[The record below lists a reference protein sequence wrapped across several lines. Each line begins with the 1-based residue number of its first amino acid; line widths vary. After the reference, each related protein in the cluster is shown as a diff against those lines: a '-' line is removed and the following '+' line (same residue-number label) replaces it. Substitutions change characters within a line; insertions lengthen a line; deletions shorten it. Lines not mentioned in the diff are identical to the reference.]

1 MIRTFRSR
9 LGAVSTGL
17 LLAAATLGSLAPA
30 VQAETA
36 SADVPA
42 TITASPTTGLSSGST
57 VTVSATA
64 ATNWNIYSLR
74 ARLCK
79 SSATIDNAGDFSPT
93 LGGNCIATALSPSTD
108 SDVTVTTTAGN
119 RGSASLDFKVGAGTE
134 TFTTQYDG
142 DTTIACGTT
151 SITGCK
157 LVVEMSANN
166 LNGRVIYKSFP
177 LTYALP
183 NAPTGVSAVWGN
195 TKAAVSWTAS
205 ASQTGLPAVTSYTV
219 TSSPGG
225 FACTTATTSCEVSGL
240 TNGTAYTFT
249 VSGTSALGNSS
260 ASSASAAVTPS
271 ASHYVLS
278 STPTT
283 GLTSGDTVA
292 QSVSMS
298 NGYSLYSVRTRLCLA
313 SATISNAGDFSPTL
327 GGNCIAS
334 ALAVDTDKDVIVNT
348 TSSNRGSAAL
358 NFKVGA
364 GSNTFTTQYD
374 GDVTIACGTPA
385 TATSCA
391 LVTELSYTTP
401 LNAAKVVYVSTPITI
416 VSVPAAPTS
425 LNATPGNASASIAFT
440 AGANGGSAITKYQY
454 SINAGTNWTD
464 INDSTSPVGIT
475 GLTNGTTYSVLL
487 RAVNA
492 VGSGASSDAV
502 SVTPVTTPAAPT
514 ALVATAGSASAS
526 IAFTAG
532 SDGGSAITKYQYS
545 TNNGTTWADTD
556 AGISS
561 PVTISGLTNGTAYSI
576 KLRAVNAAGNGTAS
590 SPAVSVTPTT
600 AAYVLSSTPTTGLV
614 SGDTVAQSVSMS
626 NGFKLYSVRT
636 RLCLASATISNAGD
650 FSPTLGGNCIASALA
665 VGTDKDVTVNT
676 TSSNRGSAA
685 LNFKVGAGSNT
696 FTTQYDGDVT
706 IACGTPATGSSC
718 ALVTELSYT
727 TALNAAKVVYV
738 STPITFTTAPAAPTS
753 LNATPGNGSASIAFT
768 AGANGGA
775 EIMNY
780 EYSLNGGS
788 SWLAFP
794 EMVMSSPV
802 TVPGLTNG
810 TSYEIKLRALNSV
823 GNGTASAAVSVTP
836 VTTPA
841 APTALL
847 ATPGVGSASI
857 AFTAGSTGGS
867 AITKYQYSTDGGTN
881 WSDVASGTSS
891 PVTITGLAKG
901 QTFSIKLRAV
911 SAAGNGAASTATSVS
926 IAATVPN
933 APAAP
938 TVVVAAAGGAG
949 TASWTA
955 PSNGGSAITGYEV
968 TATGGAT
975 PIVKSIT
982 NPATLSQAFTGLS
995 KTTTYTFTVKAINA
1009 IGNSVASAGTS
1020 KLPVTVP
1027 GKPATTLLG
1036 STGNG
1041 SITVTYTAP
1050 TIDGGS
1056 AVTGYVVQAFAPLA
1070 TEPTDTC
1077 ESNASALTCTLI
1089 GLTNG
1094 VKYEVRVFAKNV
1106 VGTGVS
1112 FNKVKNVVPATT
1124 PGKATITTVTA
1135 GAGQVTVAWTAP
1147 LSNGGSAVTGYTVQ
1161 AFNAAGTL
1169 AIDSKTCSPATAT
1182 GTNCIVTG
1190 LTNGT
1195 AYTFKVTAANVKGS
1209 GSASNL
1215 SATAT
1220 PAAAPAAPGSPL
1232 ATANTGK
1239 SATITWTVPAS
1250 NGSAITGYTVQAY
1263 TWNGTVESIVT
1274 SKKCTIASGSTTTCT
1289 ISALTVGTQYKFTI
1303 TATNAKGTSTAA
1315 TTAAVTAKN

>member
-1 MIRTFRSR
+1 MIRSFRSR
-9 LGAVSTGL
+9 LVAVSTGVL
-17 LLAAATLGSLAPA
+17 LTAATLGTLAPLA
-30 VQAETA
+30 EAETA
-36 SADVPA
+36 SANVPA
-42 TITASPTTGLSSGST
+42 TITASPTSGLVSGST

-64 ATNWNIYSLR
+64 DNNWNIYSLR

-93 LGGNCIATALSPSTD
+93 LGGNCIATPLAVSTD

-142 DTTIACGTT
+142 DVTIACGTT
-151 SITGCK
+151 STTGCK

-195 TKAAVSWTAS
+195 AKAVVSWNAS

-219 TSSPGG
+219 TSSPGDRT
-225 FACTTATTSCEVSGL
+225 CTTATTSCEVSGL

-249 VSGTSALGNSS
+249 VTGTSALGDSS
-260 ASSASAAVTPS
+260 ASSASVAVTPS

-278 STPTT
+278 STPTS
-283 GLTSGDTVA
+283 GLVSGDTVA

-298 NGYSLYSVRTRLCLA
+298 NGFNLYSVRTRLCKS
-313 SATISNAGDFSPTL
+313 SATINNAGDFSPTL

-334 ALAVDTDKDVIVNT
+334 ALSNGTDSDVTVT
-348 TSSNRGSAAL
+348 TTAGNRGSASL

-364 GSNTFTTQYD
+364 GSTTFTTQYD
-374 GDVTIACGTPA
+374 GSTTIACGTA
-385 TATSCA
+385 
-391 LVTELSYTTP
+391 
-401 LNAAKVVYVSTPITI
+401 ST
-416 VSVPAAPTS
+416 
-425 LNATPGNASASIAFT
+425 ASA
-440 AGANGGSAITKYQY
+440 
-454 SINAGTNWTD
+454 
-464 INDSTSPVGIT
+464 
-475 GLTNGTTYSVLL
+475 
-487 RAVNA
+487 
-492 VGSGASSDAV
+492 
-502 SVTPVTTPAAPT
+502 
-514 ALVATAGSASAS
+514 
-526 IAFTAG
+526 
-532 SDGGSAITKYQYS
+532 
-545 TNNGTTWADTD
+545 
-556 AGISS
+556 
-561 PVTISGLTNGTAYSI
+561 
-576 KLRAVNAAGNGTAS
+576 
-590 SPAVSVTPTT
+590 
-600 AAYVLSSTPTTGLV
+600 
-614 SGDTVAQSVSMS
+614 
-626 NGFKLYSVRT
+626 
-636 RLCLASATISNAGD
+636 
-650 FSPTLGGNCIASALA
+650 
-665 VGTDKDVTVNT
+665 
-676 TSSNRGSAA
+676 
-685 LNFKVGAGSNT
+685 
-696 FTTQYDGDVT
+696 
-706 IACGTPATGSSC
+706 C

-727 TALNAAKVVYV
+727 TALNAGRVVYV
-738 STPITFTTAPAAPTS
+738 STPITFNTIPAAPTS
-753 LNATPGNGSASIAFT
+753 LNATPRNGSASIAFT
-768 AGANGGA
+768 AGSNGGA

-788 SWLAFP
+788 TWLSFP

-836 VTTPA
+836 RTTPA
-841 APTALL
+841 APTALV
-847 ATPGVGSASI
+847 ATPGAGSASI
-857 AFTAGSTGGS
+857 EFVAGSNGGS
-867 AITKYQYSTDGGTN
+867 AITKYQYSTDGGTD

-891 PVTITGLAKG
+891 PVSITGLAKG
-901 QTFSIKLRAV
+901 QTYSIKLRAV
-911 SAAGNGAASTATSVS
+911 SAAGDGAPSTATSVS

-938 TVVVAAAGGAG
+938 TVVVGAAGGSA

-955 PSNGGSAITGYEV
+955 PANGGSAITGYEV

-1009 IGNSVASAGTS
+1009 IGKSVASAGTS

-1027 GKPATTLLG
+1027 GKPATILLG

-1056 AVTGYVVQAFAPLA
+1056 AVTGYTVKAFAPLA
-1070 TEPTDTC
+1070 TVPADVC
-1077 ESNASALTCTLI
+1077 DSNASTLTCTLT

-1094 VKYEVRVFAKNV
+1094 VKYSVKVFAVNAA
-1106 VGTGVS
+1106 GTGTAS
-1112 FNKVKNVVPATT
+1112 SSLSNVIPATT
-1124 PGKATITTVTA
+1124 PGKPTITTVTA

-1147 LSNGGSAVTGYTVQ
+1147 VSNGGSAITGYTVQ
-1161 AFNAAGTL
+1161 AFNAAGTV
-1169 AIDSKTCSPATAT
+1169 AIDSKTCTPATAT

-1209 GSASNL
+1209 GSASDL

-1220 PAAAPAAPGSPL
+1220 PAAAPAAPGSPQ

-1239 SATITWTVPAS
+1239 KVTISWTAPAN
-1250 NGSAITGYTVQAY
+1250 NGSPITGYTVTAY
-1263 TWNGTVESIVT
+1263 TWNGSLETIVT
-1274 SKKCTIASGSTTTCT
+1274 PAKKCTTTSATTCT
-1289 ISALTVGTQYKFTI
+1289 ISLLTAGTQYKFKI

-1315 TTAAVTAKN
+1315 TTAAVTALN

>member
-93 LGGNCIATALSPSTD
+93 LGGNCIATALATSTD

-151 SITGCK
+151 STTGCK

-195 TKAAVSWTAS
+195 TKAVVSWTAS

-225 FACTTATTSCEVSGL
+225 LICTTAATSCEVSGL

-249 VSGTSALGNSS
+249 VTGTSALGGSA

-283 GLTSGDTVA
+283 GLVSGDTVA

-334 ALAVDTDKDVIVNT
+334 ALAVGTDKDVTVNT

-401 LNAAKVVYVSTPITI
+401 LTAAKVVYVSTPITI

-425 LNATPGNASASIAFT
+425 LNATPDNGSASIEFV

-454 SINAGTNWTD
+454 STNSGTTWSDITD
-464 INDSTSPVGIT
+464 TTSPVSIT

-492 VGSGASSDAV
+492 VGNGASSAAV

-514 ALVATAGSASAS
+514 ALVATAGNASAS

-556 AGISS
+556 AGTSS

-676 TSSNRGSAA
+676 TSSNRASAA
-685 LNFKVGAGSNT
+685 LNFRVGAGSNT
-696 FTTQYDGDVT
+696 FTTQYDGNVT
-706 IACGTPATGSSC
+706 IACGTPATATSC

-727 TALNAAKVVYV
+727 TALNAARVVYV
-738 STPITFTTAPAAPTS
+738 STPITFTTAPSAPTS
-753 LNATPGNGSASIAFT
+753 LVATAGNGSASIEFV
-768 AGANGGA
+768 AG
-775 EIMNY
+775 
-780 EYSLNGGS
+780 SNGGS
-788 SWLAFP
+788 AITNYQYSINAGTNWTDIDD
-794 EMVMSSPV
+794 VTSPV
-802 TVPGLTNG
+802 SITGLTNG
-810 TSYEIKLRALNSV
+810 TTYSVLLRAENVV
-823 GNGTASAAVSVTP
+823 GYGTSSAAVSVTP

-841 APTALL
+841 APTALV
-847 ATPGVGSASI
+847 ATPSNGSASI
-857 AFTAGSTGGS
+857 EFVAGSNGGS

-881 WSDVASGTSS
+881 WIDAAAGTSS
-891 PVTITGLAKG
+891 PVSITGLTKG
-901 QTFSIKLRAV
+901 QTYSIKLRAV

-938 TVVVAAAGGAG
+938 TVVVAAAGGAA

-1009 IGNSVASAGTS
+1009 IGKSVASAGTS

-1027 GKPATTLLG
+1027 GKPATILLG

-1050 TIDGGS
+1050 TLDGGS
-1056 AVTGYVVQAFAPLA
+1056 AVTGYTVQAFAPLD
-1070 TEPTDTC
+1070 TEAADTC
-1077 ESNASALTCTLI
+1077 ESNVSTLTCTLT

-1094 VKYEVRVFAKNV
+1094 VKYTVKAFAKNA
-1106 VGTGVS
+1106 VGTGTAS
-1112 FNKVKNVVPATT
+1112 SSLKNVVPATT

-1147 LSNGGSAVTGYTVQ
+1147 VSNGGSAITGYTVQ
-1161 AFNAAGTL
+1161 AFNAAGTV
-1169 AIDSKTCSPATAT
+1169 AIDSKTCTPATAT

-1195 AYTFKVTAANVKGS
+1195 TYTFKVTAANVKG
-1209 GSASNL
+1209 GTASDL

-1232 ATANTGK
+1232 ATAKTGK
-1239 SATITWTVPAS
+1239 KVTITWTVPAS

-1263 TWNGTVESIVT
+1263 TWNGSATTIVT
-1274 SKKCTIASGSTTTCT
+1274 AKKCTITSGSTTTCDIT
-1289 ISALTVGTQYKFTI
+1289 GLNAGTQYKFTI

-1315 TTAAVTAKN
+1315 TTAAVTALN